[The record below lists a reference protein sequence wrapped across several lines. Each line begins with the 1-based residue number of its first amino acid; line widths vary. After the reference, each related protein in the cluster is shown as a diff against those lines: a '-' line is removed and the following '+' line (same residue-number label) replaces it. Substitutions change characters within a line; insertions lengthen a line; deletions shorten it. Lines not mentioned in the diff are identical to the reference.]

1 MLVGACSRPPDT
13 SAPRAPRHTAPRV
26 VPLTAHTPTPPAPIR
41 IRIRVHPL
49 RPASLRSILATAQ
62 QKTTPRTSKTTP
74 RDPLSLAAQD
84 NGDPEAGREE
94 GRPRRA
100 EAAARRRLAS
110 FSPWAAWARCCAA
123 ASTLAASAP
132 LAQCTWRPVLEY
144 LTAELLELSVKAAS
158 QQTKKTKRLTP
169 RTVTLAVRHDDDLG
183 ALLRNVTLFARR
195 CDAKPQQGA
204 GEEAEEPQAG
214 ARNPQCVVWLHPAD
228 TVARRAVGRRQA
240 TAPAPLS
247 A

>member
-94 GRPRRA
+94 GVQEGGSSRSAKAGLIFPVGRVGSMLRRGQY
-100 EAAARRRLAS
+100 ARRIGAS
-110 FSPWAAWARCCAA
+110 GAVYMAA
-123 ASTLAASAP
+123 
-132 LAQCTWRPVLEY
+132 VLEY

-183 ALLRNVTLFARR
+183 ALLRNVTLSRGGVMPSLNRALAKKQKSPKQARGT
-195 CDAKPQQGA
+195 P
-204 GEEAEEPQAG
+204 
-214 ARNPQCVVWLHPAD
+214 
-228 TVARRAVGRRQA
+228 
-240 TAPAPLS
+240 S

>member
-94 GRPRRA
+94 GVQEGGSSRSAKAGLIFPVGRVGSMLRRGQY
-100 EAAARRRLAS
+100 ARRIGAS
-110 FSPWAAWARCCAA
+110 GAVYMAA
-123 ASTLAASAP
+123 
-132 LAQCTWRPVLEY
+132 VLEY
-144 LTAELLELSVKAAS
+144 LTAELLELSVK
-158 QQTKKTKRLTP
+158 
-169 RTVTLAVRHDDDLG
+169 
-183 ALLRNVTLFARR
+183 
-195 CDAKPQQGA
+195 
-204 GEEAEEPQAG
+204 
-214 ARNPQCVVWLHPAD
+214 
-228 TVARRAVGRRQA
+228 RRASRPRRR
-240 TAPAPLS
+240 S

>member
-94 GRPRRA
+94 GVQEGRKQPLGEGWPHFPRGPRGLDAAPRPVRSPH
-100 EAAARRRLAS
+100 RRLWRSVHGGRAGVPDS
-110 FSPWAAWARCCAA
+110 RAAGA
-123 ASTLAASAP
+123 
-132 LAQCTWRPVLEY
+132 VG
-144 LTAELLELSVKAAS
+144 AS

-183 ALLRNVTLFARR
+183 ALLRNVTLS
-195 CDAKPQQGA
+195 
-204 GEEAEEPQAG
+204 
-214 ARNPQCVVWLHPAD
+214 
-228 TVARRAVGRRQA
+228 RAV
-240 TAPAPLS
+240 
-247 A
+247 